1 MKQLLFL
8 FLIVFHFSITA
19 MGQLPKFT
27 YCEIHTFTTGTK
39 VSIELINGDTQKL
52 LYDLRFDDPSVNPNV
67 FNYIIKSINLM
78 AKEGWELVQV
88 YTSSSNDIGRLQYH
102 YILRKQIP

>member
-1 MKQLLFL
+1 MKKLLFL
-8 FLIVFHFSITA
+8 VLIMFCVNT
-19 MGQLPKFT
+19 MGQAVKFT

-67 FNYIIKSINLM
+67 FNYIIKSINSM